1 MAVTALSVK
10 GQIVIPKA
18 LREALGLKP
27 GDKLIVLR
35 EGDTIILKPLRKT
48 VAAALYG
55 RYRGGSPVRSCRG
68 TSARGPEGIAA
79 AMPSQLVLDSWAI
92 LSWLQEEPGGALV
105 RTFSVGRRGTRRL
118 RRELRHA

>member
-35 EGDTIILKPLRKT
+35 EGDTIILKPLRKN

-55 RYRGGSPVRSCRG
+55 RYRGVD
-68 TSARGPEGIAA
+68 
-79 AMPSQLVLDSWAI
+79 L
-92 LSWLQEEPGGALV
+92 LSDLAEEHQQEIRKELQ
-105 RTFSVGRRGTRRL
+105 RR
-118 RRELRHA
+118 